1 MACDPNTL
9 LDNARCIEDCLM
21 AGQMDA
27 IETYLWCVRAGGGP
41 IPPGETF
48 YILFEN
54 GDRWLTE
61 DGLNLIR
68 KE

>member
-9 LDNARCIEDCLM
+9 LDNARCIESCLTY
-21 AGQMDA
+21 GQMDA
-27 IETYLWCVRAGGGP
+27 IEVNLLCIIAGGGP
-41 IPPGETF
+41 SPPGETF

>member
-9 LDNARCIEDCLM
+9 LDNARCIESCLSP
-21 AGQMDA
+21 GQLDA
-27 IETYLWCVRAGGGP
+27 IETYLWCQVMTQPSGM
-41 IPPGETF
+41 TF

-61 DGLNLIR
+61 NGLDLLR